1 MKSLNIY
8 LCEGLSNKQQE
19 IISGIFSNLFIG
31 SKLTKDTIYLLLN
44 NLSKEII
51 QLLSK
56 TFSEEDSSNYLA
68 YEPNEDLFIKFE
80 DNKDKILSQISEYI
94 SKYKI

>member
-19 IISGIFSNLFIG
+19 LISSIFSNLFKN
-31 SKLTKDTIYLLLN
+31 SKLTKDTIYILLS
-44 NLSKEII
+44 NLSEEII
-51 QLLSK
+51 KLLSN
-56 TFSEEDSSNYLA
+56 TFSEEDSSNYLP